1 MELVEVDR
9 AGSVATITLNDP
21 RRRNPLSFGMRE
33 QMLRALAQA
42 RDDDTVRA
50 VVLAGAG
57 GFFCAGGDI
66 AGMTDDRPAG
76 VYRLHLLG
84 RVVEALVTL
93 GKPVLAAVEGG
104 AYGAGL
110 SLMALCDHVVA
121 ADDARLCSSF
131 GAIGLGTDGGLSWSL
146 PRRVGR
152 GRAAEIIMFGEV
164 VDAAR
169 AERIGLVERVVPSG
183 TARHVALERAAL
195 LAGRSRPALAANKAT
210 LGGADLAGLRRVL
223 EEETRHQLELMS
235 GPDFAEGVAA
245 FRERRPARFDT

>member
-1 MELVEVDR
+1 MELVDVDR
-9 AGSVATITLNDP
+9 TGSVLIITLNDP
-21 RRRNPLSFGMRE
+21 RRRNPLSFRMRE
-33 QMLRALAQA
+33 EMLAALADA
-42 RDDDTVRA
+42 RDDDSVRA
-50 VVLAGAG
+50 VVLTGAG

-66 AGMTDDRPAG
+66 SSMNDDRPTG

-84 RVVEALVTL
+84 RVVEALVTMP
-93 GKPVLAAVEGG
+93 KPVIAAVEGG

-110 SLMALCDHVVA
+110 SLMTHCDHVVA

-131 GAIGLGTDGGLSWSL
+131 GGLGLGTDGGLSWSL
-146 PRRVGR
+146 PRRVGQ

-183 TARHVALERAAL
+183 TARDAALERAASL
-195 LAGRSRPALAANKAT
+195 TGKSRPGLAANKAT
-210 LGGADLAGLRRVL
+210 LGAADLTGLRRTL

-245 FRERRPARFDT
+245 FKERRPAVFDA